1 MFICVAFI
9 EFESSKNG
17 HNWANFE
24 VIAPRF
30 CMIADLVGEHEHMV
44 RSVIVAK
51 TTTIRKT
58 TTSRATSVAR
68 METASIAIYCRA
80 GQSKRC

>member
-24 VIAPRF
+24 VNTPRF

-51 TTTIRKT
+51 TTK
-58 TTSRATSVAR
+58 TSRATSVAR
-68 METASIAIYCRA
+68 METASIATYCRA

>member
-1 MFICVAFI
+1 MFIYVAFI

-24 VIAPRF
+24 VNTPRF

-44 RSVIVAK
+44 RSAIMAK
-51 TTTIRKT
+51 TTTTRKT
-58 TTSRATSVAR
+58 TAARATSMAR
-68 METASIAIYCRA
+68 METASTATYCRA
-80 GQSKRC
+80 GQSKGC